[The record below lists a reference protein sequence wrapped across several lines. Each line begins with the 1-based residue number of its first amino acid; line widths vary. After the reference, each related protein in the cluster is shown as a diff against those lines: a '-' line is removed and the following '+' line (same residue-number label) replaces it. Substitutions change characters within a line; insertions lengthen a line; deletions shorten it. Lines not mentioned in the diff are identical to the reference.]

1 MQFGQGKTLG
11 PFRVDENGRLHP
23 NEPGSNPTF
32 GFSWRDRPVHAVLK
46 GDSLALQAMLGR
58 VPSTGGVAGEV
69 PPRIDDRERL
79 FILLRGLQKV
89 LPPLWRLRLLAD
101 HRVRVEAEE
110 PLEWPTTATGLMTSV
125 TQFVLALAPYLD
137 LLDET
142 GIAAVASGG
151 KLKI

>member
-1 MQFGQGKTLG
+1 
-11 PFRVDENGRLHP
+11 
-23 NEPGSNPTF
+23 
-32 GFSWRDRPVHAVLK
+32 
-46 GDSLALQAMLGR
+46 
-58 VPSTGGVAGEV
+58 
-69 PPRIDDRERL
+69 
-79 FILLRGLQKV
+79 
-89 LPPLWRLRLLAD
+89 
-101 HRVRVEAEE
+101 VRVEAEE

>member
-1 MQFGQGKTLG
+1 
-11 PFRVDENGRLHP
+11 
-23 NEPGSNPTF
+23 
-32 GFSWRDRPVHAVLK
+32 LK

>member
-1 MQFGQGKTLG
+1 MEFGQGSVLG
-11 PFRVDENGRLHP
+11 PFKVDQNGRLHP
-23 NEPGSNPTF
+23 NEVGSNPTF
-32 GFSWRDRPVHAVLK
+32 GFTWRNRPVHAVLK

-58 VPSTGGVAGEV
+58 VPSTGGTGGEQQ
-69 PPRIDDRERL
+69 PRVGDRERL
-79 FILLRGLQKV
+79 FLLLRGLQKL

-125 TQFVLALAPYLD
+125 TLFVLALAPYLD

-142 GIAAVASGG
+142 GLSAVAAGG
-151 KLKI
+151 TAKI